1 MTVYYFRSMAG
12 LHKFA
17 HAPAH
22 RAGWNWWNRTVK
34 EHPHISIM
42 HEVYEA
48 PAGAWESIYVNYK
61 PIGLGM
67 LSIPIVV
74 WWIANVVGLATAMFP
89 VRSAGGDE
97 KGVSKQWMGSLVD
110 ASRANMKLAKNR
122 LGWDI
127 RG

>member
-67 LSIPIVV
+67 YSTYCGFVAGLRL
-74 WWIANVVGLATAMFP
+74 IANVVCF
-89 VRSAGGDE
+89 SDGDVPSE
-97 KGVSKQWMGSLVD
+97 VCWG
-110 ASRANMKLAKNR
+110 
-122 LGWDI
+122 
-127 RG
+127 